1 MGKKILVMLDIIFFL
16 ILGIYA
22 IIRMSAKEQ
31 IVRRSEERKTRKYNY
46 YGGFYINSYY
56 TIYYSE
62 IKAPDKR
69 TIVIASIVGAI
80 ILMGAMFLEPPI
92 LKYSMMTIVEI
103 VTMVILHQAM
113 KSVKKDSKI
122 CLDEE

>member
-31 IVRRSEERKTRKYNY
+31 IVRSKTRKYNY
-46 YGGFYINSYY
+46 YGGFYIDSYY